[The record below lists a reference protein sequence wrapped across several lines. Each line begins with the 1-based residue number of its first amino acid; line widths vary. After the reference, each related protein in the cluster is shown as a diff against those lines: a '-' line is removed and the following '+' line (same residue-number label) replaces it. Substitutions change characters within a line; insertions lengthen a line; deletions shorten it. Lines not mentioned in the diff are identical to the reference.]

1 MTMTAS
7 TYFLGMDSR
16 WFIAVGRPVRNEMIN
31 EIPTMYAK
39 DNEFV
44 TQFDL
49 LGNICFNDHRS
60 VHNEKK
66 YAFIM

>member
-1 MTMTAS
+1 
-7 TYFLGMDSR
+7 L
-16 WFIAVGRPVRNEMIN
+16 IAVGRPVRNEMIN

-60 VHNEKK
+60 
-66 YAFIM
+66 YAVPLMFGY